1 MGGLLYTEKPK
12 VIYSPEV
19 SHEIYRLGRKNP
31 QLLEKLLK
39 KVEKLREN
47 PDRGEHLSYGLSNNQ
62 SVHIGGCY
70 VMIFKTDPN
79 ENSIVVER
87 FDKHDKAYGH

>member
-12 VIYSPEV
+12 VIYSPKV

-31 QLLEKLLK
+31 QLLEEFLK

-47 PDRGEHLSYGLSNNQ
+47 PNRGEHLSYGLSNTQ
-62 SVHIGGCY
+62 SVHIKDY
-70 VMIFKTDPN
+70 VMIFRGDRN